1 MVNVVFVSLYLR
13 TDEYPQKY
21 TLSSMRLASY
31 IMSREDVN
39 VRIIPSKYDMT
50 DCEIEELAETLDGMN
65 INILGLSAYVW
76 TWDVI
81 KKINSAITHRN
92 DLCVMVGGPELKS
105 RPLDD
110 WEGKPIFVYGDAELF
125 LDELCPLMSEKRD
138 VRDIHTRDIISD
150 AVKKNGVYYTPLDR
164 KIAWR
169 NALYSEEFFK
179 KLKLNEFSNE
189 FVWIDMS
196 RGCTY
201 QCGYCGFR
209 NRKGV
214 AILQK
219 DAIHEEIIN
228 LGKMDAKRVFIVD
241 ANLGGIPAIGKFI
254 FSEFAKYAP
263 NVKIIGYLR
272 PEFLDDE
279 YLAILEKS
287 NIEELRFGIQT
298 INENVPRWI
307 RNNDITAVKTMLPKL
322 KDVGVFWRAELMV
335 GLPGDDFKAL
345 KESFRFV
352 IDEIQPS
359 LLFAYRLTVLHG
371 TEVEQLCNSNVSE
384 WVKADESSGGK
395 VLASFSYSEKE
406 LMEMLDFSNKITNLY
421 NKAKV
426 IKPTY
431 EELLDCMKNKVN
443 SES

>member
-39 VRIIPSKYDMT
+39 VRIIPSKHDMA
-50 DCEIEELAETLDGMN
+50 DYEIEELAKSLDGMD

-92 DLCVMVGGPELKS
+92 DLCVMVGGPELIN

-110 WEGKPIFVYGDAELF
+110 WKGNPIFVYGEAETF
-125 LDELCPLMSEKRD
+125 LDELCTLMREKRN
-138 VRDIHTRDIISD
+138 VHDIHTQDVIFD

-164 KIAWR
+164 EIAWR
-169 NALYSEEFFK
+169 NALYSDDFFEN
-179 KLKLNEFSNE
+179 LNLTEFSNE
-189 FVWIDMS
+189 FIWIDMS
-196 RGCTY
+196 RGCAY

-219 DAIHEEIIN
+219 EAIHEEIIN
-228 LGKMDAKRVFIVD
+228 LGKIDAKRVFIVD
-241 ANLGGIPAIGKFI
+241 ANLGGKPAIGKFV

-263 NVKIIGYLR
+263 NAKLIGYLR

-298 INENVPRWI
+298 INDNVPRWI
-307 RNNDITAVKTMLPKL
+307 RNNDITAVKRMLPRL
-322 KDVGVFWRAELMV
+322 KDAGVFWRAELMV
-335 GLPGDDFKAL
+335 GLPGDNFEAL
-345 KESFRFV
+345 KESLRFV
-352 IDEIQPS
+352 INELKPS

-371 TEVEQLCNSNVSE
+371 TEVERLCNSNVKE

-395 VLASFSYSEKE
+395 VLASFSYSEDE
-406 LMEMLDFSNKITNLY
+406 LIEMLEFSNEITNLY
-421 NKAKV
+421 NKETDN
-426 IKPTY
+426 KPTY
-431 EELLDCMKNKVN
+431 EGLIERMKKMK
-443 SES
+443 

>member
-1 MVNVVFVSLYLR
+1 
-13 TDEYPQKY
+13 
-21 TLSSMRLASY
+21 
-31 IMSREDVN
+31 
-39 VRIIPSKYDMT
+39 
-50 DCEIEELAETLDGMN
+50 
-65 INILGLSAYVW
+65 
-76 TWDVI
+76 
-81 KKINSAITHRN
+81 
-92 DLCVMVGGPELKS
+92 
-105 RPLDD
+105 
-110 WEGKPIFVYGDAELF
+110 
-125 LDELCPLMSEKRD
+125 MSEKRD